1 MSNIRKFQ
9 VKHNDYVVSFDIEID
24 LDARAYWPMENYQ
37 VKTEGDSIK
46 SDIIEMSLFWGGSP
60 SNDAPFEDHLKF
72 FSEVLS
78 RKLAHY
84 IINESSIQKYVHQDM
99 NKAEGYIS
107 VFGKHINIT
116 NIELWDEYVND
127 GLSVEEIK

>member
-1 MSNIRKFQ
+1 MKDTRKFQ
-9 VKHNDYVVSFDIEID
+9 VKHNDNIVSFDIEVD
-24 LDARAYWPMENYQ
+24 LNAKSSYPLEYYH

-46 SDIIEMSLFWGGSP
+46 SDIIQMSLFWSGHP
-60 SNDAPFEDHLKF
+60 KEEAPFEDHLKF
-72 FSEVLS
+72 FLEVLS

-99 NKAEGYIS
+99 NKAEGYYP
-107 VFGKHINIT
+107 VFGEHINIT

-127 GLSVEEIK
+127 GLSIEEIK